1 MMRRQFVLTAVGNN
15 RPGIVADLTEMIFDL
30 GCNLEDSSMMRLG
43 SEFAI
48 MLLASGQDPDLE
60 ASLREASRHLERDEG
75 MTIFVRPAT
84 AMAGTRPG
92 TAWRLR
98 TLGVDKAGIV
108 ARTARAVA
116 RAGGDVV
123 HLTSGLRPAAG
134 SGTPIYEMDMLIDL
148 PDGTDSAGLRTRLNE
163 IENTLNI
170 EVSLTQS

>member
-1 MMRRQFVLTAVGNN
+1 MQRQFILTAVGSN

-60 ASLREASRHLERDEG
+60 ARLRQASRHLERDRG
-75 MTIFVRPAT
+75 MTIFVRPA
-84 AMAGTRPG
+84 AALAGMRGG
-92 TAWRLR
+92 TSWRLR
-98 TLGVDKAGIV
+98 TLGEDKAGIV

-116 RAGGDVV
+116 SAGGDIVQ
-123 HLTSGLRPAAG
+123 LTSSLRPAAG
-134 SGTPIYEMDMLIDL
+134 SGTPIYEMEMIFDL
-148 PDGTDSAGLRTRLNE
+148 PDEADGAALRTRLND
-163 IENTLNI
+163 IENTLNV